1 MIRSLRND
9 LVVRVAANF
18 GSRAVAI
25 VALALATVLVAR
37 AGGAATVGSYALLRM
52 LSGVLGVVAV
62 LGLPGSMAYFLAGRR
77 PGPRSWP
84 TYAAL
89 SAGGALLGTLLWV
102 ALSPVLAHWFFPRDT
117 TLVIAIAALTVG
129 TQLVLTVAK
138 NVLQGLHDNH
148 GADTVIAAEEV
159 AFLPVYAVAAWGL
172 GLGGTAAVIVG
183 LAGADLVVGAA
194 AWWRVGRLLG
204 WRRLGFARHPH
215 GWWGRPDP
223 RLARE
228 VASYGA
234 RGQVGGLMTLVN
246 LRLDFA
252 ILGAL
257 AGPAVLGVY
266 AVASKFA
273 ELLRLPGTAVTWV
286 LYPRFAAGSG
296 DEVSRHAR
304 RLVRPVLLA
313 TAAAAIPVALLVAP
327 VTHLLYGAEFVDAIG
342 QARVLLV
349 GMLLAGGAGV
359 ASGFLFGRGRPGL
372 NSLAMAVGLVLTVV
386 LDVLLIPR
394 HGAMGAAVASTIS
407 YLVTDLLLIVLML
420 RLSAP
425 SARPAAARTGTVG
438 VPS

>member
-18 GSRAVAI
+18 GSRAIAI

-62 LGLPGSMAYFLAGRR
+62 LGLPSSMAYFLAGRP

-89 SAGGALLGTLLWV
+89 SAGGALLGTLLWLV
-102 ALSPVLAHWFFPRDT
+102 LSPLLAHWFFPRDS
-117 TLVIAIAALTVG
+117 TLVIAVAALTVG

-159 AFLPVYAVAAWGL
+159 AFLPVYGAAWGL
-172 GLGGTAAVIVG
+172 GLGGTTAVIVG
-183 LAGADLVVGAA
+183 LAGADLLVGAA

-204 WRRLGFARHPH
+204 WRRLGIARHPH

-228 VASYGA
+228 VASYGT

-252 ILGAL
+252 ILGVL

-286 LYPRFAAGSG
+286 LYPRFAAGSD
-296 DEVSRHAR
+296 DEVSQRAR

-327 VTHLLYGAEFVDAIG
+327 VIHLLYGAEFVDAIG

-359 ASGFLFGRGRPGL
+359 ASGYLFGRGHPGL

-394 HGAMGAAVASTIS
+394 HGAMGAAVASTVS
-407 YLVTDLLLIVLML
+407 YLVTDFLLITLML
-420 RLSAP
+420 RLSARSRRPTTAP
-425 SARPAAARTGTVG
+425 SGTVE